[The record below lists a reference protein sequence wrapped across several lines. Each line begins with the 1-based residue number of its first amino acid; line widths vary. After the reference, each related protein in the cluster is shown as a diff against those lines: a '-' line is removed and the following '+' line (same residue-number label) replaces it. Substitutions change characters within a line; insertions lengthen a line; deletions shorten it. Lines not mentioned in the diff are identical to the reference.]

1 MGRLPFSIY
10 FHFET
15 TSAKRIYNFHE
26 DATLYLVW
34 YAFVVAFHLSLN
46 TDRTSV
52 MRSFNYTLDQ
62 LNNVG
67 HLLNEMLSYFDSVT
81 AGQLRDCVKAV
92 FEKRHKFSLS
102 EMFSCELK
110 FVIDL
115 LKRWLVD
122 KDFRRYRELDFFS
135 KQKFE
140 TESPIDWNKK

>member
-15 TSAKRIYNFHE
+15 TSAKKIYNFDE
-26 DATLYLVW
+26 DATLYLVS
-34 YAFVVAFHLSLN
+34 YALVVAFHLSLN
-46 TDRTSV
+46 TDRTFV

-67 HLLNEMLSYFDSVT
+67 YLLNEMLPYFDSVT

-92 FEKRHKFSLS
+92 FEKKHKFSLS

-110 FVIDL
+110 FVTDL
-115 LKRWLVD
+115 LKRWLAD
-122 KDFRRYRELDFFS
+122 KYFRRYKELDFFPS
-135 KQKFE
+135 KNLKRKV
-140 TESPIDWNKK
+140 P